1 MKRLLWI
8 AGPILVLAAL
18 VLSLP
23 FLVSADRFRPLLQ
36 SRLQAAVGRPVEF
49 ANLELRLFPISL
61 RAYGLKVPG
70 LLTAELVSVRVRAL
84 PLLSGNVE
92 VEAVTLSQPIV
103 EYTAKPSAG
112 PAPSFPDLAAFNI
125 VDGRLLYTGEKGET
139 SEYTDID
146 AFLRNEN
153 NEVYG
158 EISWKNAT
166 LPVTLNLRAARANG
180 LWDFSKLD
188 IRAGAVTAA
197 FTGKIDTSKSTVNGA
212 LKISPTS
219 LEGLP
224 INSPYKPKGQITA
237 DVKLAGPLK
246 QPALT
251 GAVQINNLEISGGK
265 LSQPLRASALGL
277 ALTPNKIFAAPFSLQ
292 AGPTQVQASFQLANY
307 KTIDATISTKDA
319 NLQDLL
325 VIAQAGD
332 VTATG
337 TATLQL
343 RATGPVE
350 NPQLSGSGSLAN
362 ADFHLPALTPHLK
375 IDSAA
380 IKFEADS
387 AAIDNAVF
395 HLAKTNGRGSVKVR
409 NFARPQ
415 VALSLQLDH
424 LSNTEAQSW
433 FPPAKHGAKSTPLSL
448 TGDLAVTRLHV
459 NDLLLE
465 NFKSDLALADQL
477 LTLSPLSATLYGGRI
492 TGAASVNLKKEP
504 AEIALKTHLEK
515 VESEQ
520 LLAAATPLRKVVSGP
535 LTADADLHF
544 APKPGEDFARTLS
557 GTLNLQLAQGKLL
570 PLNLLGEINNF
581 ARFLKPLSASSA
593 NTPFLGMKGSFNIA
607 NGTLQ
612 TDDLRLELDR
622 AAALITGS
630 ANLADQSL
638 NLRLLTTLNKQLSDE
653 LGGTK
658 IGGFLSAALAS
669 PKGELLIPSL
679 VKGSFAKPV
688 ITPDAATVGKMKL
701 GQPQSLQ
708 EGVKGVMDLFKGRK
722 KQD

>member
-8 AGPILVLAAL
+8 AGPILLLAAL

-23 FLVSADRFRPLLQ
+23 YIVSADRFRPLLQ
-36 SRLQAAVGRPVEF
+36 SRLQSAIGRPVEF
-49 ANLELRLFPISL
+49 ADLELRLFPISL

-92 VEAVTLSQPIV
+92 VESVTLNQPIV
-103 EYTAKPSAG
+103 QYTAKPSAG
-112 PAPSFPDLAAFNI
+112 PAPAFPDLAAFNI

-146 AFLRNEN
+146 ASIRTEASQSF
-153 NEVYG
+153 G
-158 EISWKNAT
+158 EISWKNTT
-166 LPVTLNLRAARANG
+166 LPVTLHFRAARANG
-180 LWDFSKLD
+180 LWDFSQLD

-197 FTGKIDTSKSTVNGA
+197 FTGKIDTAKSTVNGA

-219 LEGLP
+219 LAGLP
-224 INSPYKPKGQITA
+224 INSPYKPKGEITA
-237 DVKLAGPLK
+237 DVKLAGPWK

-265 LSQPLRASALGL
+265 LTQPLRASALGL

-292 AGPTQVQASFQLANY
+292 SGPTQVQATFQLMNY
-307 KTIDATISTKDA
+307 KTIDATISTANA

-337 TATLQL
+337 SATLQL
-343 RATGPVE
+343 RATGPVD

-362 ADFHLPALTPHLK
+362 ADFHLPALNPHLK

-380 IKFEADS
+380 IKFEAAS

-395 HLAKTNGRGSVKVR
+395 HIGNTNGRGSITIR
-409 NFARPQ
+409 DFARPRI
-415 VALSLQLDH
+415 ALSLQLDQ

-433 FPPAKHGAKSTPLSL
+433 FPPAKPGAKSTPVSL
-448 TGDLAVTRLHV
+448 TGDLAATRLQV
-459 NDLLLE
+459 NNLTLE
-465 NFKSDLALADQL
+465 NFKSNLDLHDQL
-477 LTLSPLSATLYGGRI
+477 LTLSPLSANLYGGRV
-492 TGAASVNLKKEP
+492 TGSASVNLKKEP

-515 VESEQ
+515 IESEQ

-581 ARFLKPLSASSA
+581 ARFLKPLQAAPA
-593 NTPFLGMKGSFNIA
+593 NTPFLGMKGSFQIA
-607 NGTLQ
+607 NGALQ

-622 AAALITGS
+622 AAALITGT
-630 ANLADQSL
+630 ANLTDQSL
-638 NLRLLTTLNKQLSDE
+638 NLRMLTTLNKQFSDE
-653 LGGTK
+653 VGGTR

-679 VKGSFAKPV
+679 VKGSFSKPV
-688 ITPDAATVGKMKL
+688 ISPDAATVGKMKL
-701 GQPQSLQ
+701 SQPQSLQ
-708 EGVKGVMDLFKGRK
+708 EGVKGIMDLFKSRK
-722 KQD
+722 KED